1 MIRNDRPSPRQYKG
15 VMISSTFTDL
25 EDHRSAL
32 IRAIK
37 GQGLTDVA
45 MENDSAKAD
54 VDLIDSSLQ
63 MVRDSSAYIGIIS
76 RKYGQTPK
84 CPQRNPK
91 NLSITELEFDEAQK
105 LGRPI
110 LLFIM
115 GDKHQGTEADFE
127 TNATKR
133 RKLKAFRER
142 AKKMGP
148 DSEVHRVYATFE
160 NLEEFKEKAIQAV
173 AHLRSYLDEE
183 SPSVQPHPPQ
193 SITPSRP
200 AEPPKRVPSSLPS
213 QPYFFGR
220 EKELV
225 IIAEAIA
232 PEARTWG
239 ALIDGPGGI
248 GKTALAIRAA
258 HLAPE
263 SDFERK
269 VFLSAK
275 VRELTPQGEQ
285 QLEDF
290 MLPNYI
296 TLLTELARE
305 LGDDNIER
313 TDPNE
318 RPKAVRRALAEV
330 KVLIVIDNV
339 ETFPEPERVRLYQFL
354 SRLPTTCKAIVTSR
368 RRADI
373 DARVVRLDRLAHK
386 DALELLSELARNNR
400 YLRNATERERTDL
413 YEITNGNP
421 LLLKWAVAQLGRRG
435 SQCRSVPEVCEFL
448 KAAPANNDPLEYI
461 FGDLLDTFTNSET
474 AVLAALTHF
483 KEPAKVE
490 VIAEVSGLAKNVTLT
505 ALEDLTDRA
514 LLLSNEGQQTFL
526 LPALAGSFLR
536 RKRPEVIAHT
546 GRRITDRAY
555 ALVLEN
561 GYNKFERFSILEKEW
576 LSIAAAL
583 PLLAIGDNH
592 SLQRACVALE
602 NFLHFSGR
610 WDEQVTLNE
619 LAEEKA
625 LSAGDLFNAG
635 WRAYRIGWIYYLRR
649 KPQEILACA
658 TRCQAHW
665 ENAKDAGSRE
675 KGSAILLRGLGYEL
689 EKNYSAASSAYKE
702 ALEIFRAQS
711 LASTEI
717 AIALSYLA
725 DVEKIQTNFI
735 DAERDYQEALR
746 TAQSVDDKEVTATVT
761 ENLASLANDREDW
774 TTAEKLAREALEL
787 AEKLGRQEL
796 LGTGCYHIGRALAG
810 QGRSKEALPFLERA
824 IEIFTH
830 LSLTDKLE
838 LAQALL
844 KQCRQ

>member
-1 MIRNDRPSPRQYKG
+1 
-15 VMISSTFTDL
+15 MISSTFTDL
-25 EDHRSAL
+25 ENHRSAL

-84 CPQRNPK
+84 SPQRNPK

-127 TNATKR
+127 TNATKK

-142 AKKMGP
+142 AKKMSP
-148 DSEVHRVYATFE
+148 DSEVHRVYATFD

-173 AHLRSYLDEE
+173 AHLRSYLDKE
-183 SPSVQPHPPQ
+183 SPPVQPQ
-193 SITPSRP
+193 SIMPSKP
-200 AEPPKRVPSSLPS
+200 PELPKRVPSSLPS

-318 RPKAVRRALAEV
+318 RPKAVHRALAEV

-421 LLLKWAVAQLGRRG
+421 LLLKWAVAQLGRPG

-448 KAAPANNDPLEYI
+448 KAAPAKNDPLEYI
-461 FGDLLDTFTNSET
+461 FGDLLDTFTESET

-483 KEPAKVE
+483 KEPANVE
-490 VIAEVSGLAKNVTLT
+490 VIAEVSGLAKNVALT

-536 RKRPEVIAHT
+536 RKRPEVIADT
-546 GRRITDRAY
+546 GQRITDRAY
-555 ALVLEN
+555 ALILEN
-561 GYNKFERFSILEKEW
+561 GYDKFERFSILEAEW
-576 LSIAAAL
+576 PMIAAAF
-583 PLLAIGDNH
+583 PLLVVGQNDR
-592 SLQRACVALE
+592 LQVACFALDY
-602 NFLHFSGR
+602 FFYFSGR
-610 WDEQVTLNE
+610 WDEWLTLCE

-625 LSAGDLFNAG
+625 LNVGDFYSAG
-635 WRAYRIGWIYYLRR
+635 WRVYDPGWIYFLRQ
-649 KPQEILACA
+649 KPQNVLTCA
-658 TRCQAHW
+658 ARCLAHW
-665 ENAKDAGSRE
+665 QNARKAGSRE
-675 KGSAILLRGLGYEL
+675 KAIAIRLRGLGYKL
-689 EKNYSAASSAYKE
+689 EKNYSAASSALKE
-702 ALEIFRAQS
+702 ALEIFRTQALVSVDIAVALNSLGEVESAQGNS
-711 LASTEI
+711 VEAE
-717 AIALSYLA
+717 SYY
-725 DVEKIQTNFI
+725 
-735 DAERDYQEALR
+735 REALQN
-746 TAQSVDDKEVTATVT
+746 AQSVNDKGVIATVIS
-761 ENLASLANDREDW
+761 NLAEVAIDRADW

-787 AEKLGRQEL
+787 ATKLGLREVI
-796 LGTGCYHIGRALAG
+796 GGCSYNIGKALAG
-810 QGRSKEALPFLERA
+810 QGRSKEALPFVERA
-824 IEIFTH
+824 VEIYTH

-844 KQCRQ
+844 EQCRRDALPSKPT